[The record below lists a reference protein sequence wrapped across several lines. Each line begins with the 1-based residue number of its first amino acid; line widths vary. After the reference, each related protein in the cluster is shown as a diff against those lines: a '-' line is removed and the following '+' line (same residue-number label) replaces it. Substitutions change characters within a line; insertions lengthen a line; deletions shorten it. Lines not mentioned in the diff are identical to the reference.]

1 MRLTSFSAHAFVLTM
16 SMAFTL
22 ASATTPTTNVSRS
35 GSSPFVWIL
44 IVLAL
49 VVAALAVRRELRKRT
64 GKLPSQQASDK
75 APSAPSGVTGVRVAP
90 SAPPAEVPVS
100 QRASQP
106 APTPA
111 QATPPSQPKP
121 APAQAAPPAQ
131 PKPAPTT
138 VQERT
143 VITPKPVE
151 QPVESAPARSVPPAE
166 APRPAPQSTV
176 APVAAAAP
184 APAKS
189 DDLMDGF
196 AFLGLGDFGGTL
208 APASGWLSSLKT
220 HPERVRGLSLEG
232 GLALVHDDAG
242 NNAAV
247 PLGADVGEV
256 LDVPALRGLRLSV
269 SDQGARVVALPN
281 GVYLVQGGTPLAAG
295 SYLKPGVL
303 YGLGV
308 GTPPIAAASSFTF
321 GSVLGAPNVEQFT
334 SGGIDVKLL
343 QNGRRLTPNLDPARA
358 HLIFIDD
365 KLDVGQAY
373 GISSLGGLLIDQQDE
388 AAHLH
393 ALPTGV
399 ALWQGTS
406 QLNLGHTLEKG
417 TSYRLSGAGLDG
429 YTLEWHG

>member
-16 SMAFTL
+16 SMASTL
-22 ASATTPTTNVSRS
+22 ASASTPTTNDSRS
-35 GSSPFVWIL
+35 GTSPFVWIL
-44 IVLAL
+44 VVLAL
-49 VVAALAVRRELRKRT
+49 VVGALAVRRELRKRA
-64 GKLPSQQASDK
+64 GKLPSQQAPDK
-75 APSAPSGVTGVRVAP
+75 AASAPSGVTGVRVAP
-90 SAPPAEVPVS
+90 PSPAPETPASPPVTPPA
-100 QRASQP
+100 
-106 APTPA
+106 T
-111 QATPPSQPKP
+111 TQPKP
-121 APAQAAPPAQ
+121 APVQTAQ
-131 PKPAPTT
+131 PVQAKPTPAPAADR
-138 VQERT
+138 V

-151 QPVESAPARSVPPAE
+151 QPAQAAPA
-166 APRPAPQSTV
+166 RPAPQPEAPKAAPQPAPQPAV

-208 APASGWLSSLKT
+208 APASGWLSALKT

-247 PLGADVGEV
+247 PLGSDVGDV

-269 SDQGARVVALPN
+269 SDQGARVVTIPN
-281 GVYLVQGGTPLAAG
+281 GVYLVQGGTPLG
-295 SYLKPGVL
+295 SGAYLKPGVL
-303 YGLGV
+303 YGLGI
-308 GTPPIAAASSFTF
+308 GTPPVAAASSFSF

-343 QNGRRLTPNLDPARA
+343 QNGRRLNPNLDPSRA
-358 HLIFIDD
+358 HLIFKDD

-373 GISSLGGLLIDQQDE
+373 GIATLSGLLIDQQDE

-393 ALPTGV
+393 AVPGGV
-399 ALWQGTS
+399 AVWQGTA
-406 QLNLGHTLEKG
+406 QLNLGHALEKG
-417 TSYRLSGAGLDG
+417 ASYRLTGAGLDG